1 MVYQMT
7 EQQQLTKILTL
18 LEQANSRLDKLDQDF
33 QNTNQRMERM
43 EKDAKETNQRMERME
58 RNLQE
63 TNQRIEQEVKQWD
76 ERFFQLVKE
85 QGQTARTIIIAAA
98 SVVVLSPVL
107 GTVVD
112 LVSRLASR

>member
-1 MVYQMT
+1 MT
-7 EQQQLTKILTL
+7 EQEQLTRILMLVELT
-18 LEQANSRLDKLDQDF
+18 NSRLDQLDRDI
-33 QNTNQRMERM
+33 
-43 EKDAKETNQRMERME
+43 KETNNRIERDVKEANQR
-58 RNLQE
+58 LQE
-63 TNQRIEQEVKQWD
+63 EVKRWD

-112 LVSRLASR
+112 LVSRFLSR